1 MVFFLKSFVLIAIVL
16 CVDTFTPLTVS
27 LQRRHAPRVISLTR
41 VRRTMCDIS
50 IITATP
56 NKTHTDLENDVFFR
70 MEEWKSVTSN
80 VIRKNLKDETFFEVD
95 E

>member
-1 MVFFLKSFVLIAIVL
+1 
-16 CVDTFTPLTVS
+16 
-27 LQRRHAPRVISLTR
+27 
-41 VRRTMCDIS
+41 MCDIS